1 MNVLQQVEGD
11 KGVLRWG
18 GLAGVLG
25 GVIFLFVFV
34 FVGAVVGPDPAGPA
48 GPVTRFPEI
57 KAARTLENG
66 LYLVVIALFV
76 IHFLA
81 LYRAL
86 RGSSLALALF
96 GSVLAIVGLA
106 VLAAGAL
113 PHVATTRLSDLY
125 HTAGATPQHQATV
138 VLLWQANQ
146 GIFDSLLA
154 AGLVLMPIGLV
165 ALGVAMLQAPAFGKG
180 FGGATVALGVIGIGS
195 ASALLLDPL
204 SPVAVVGFLALIVFH
219 LVLGWN
225 VHRLSRAPVGT
236 GSALPADER
245 RLAAADLGPA

>member
-1 MNVLQQVEGD
+1 MSALPHVEAE
-11 KGVLRWG
+11 KSLFRWG
-18 GLAGVLG
+18 GLAGILG
-25 GVIFLFVFV
+25 GVLFLFVFV
-34 FVGAVVGPDPAGPA
+34 FVGAVVGPDPSGPA

-57 KAARTLENG
+57 RAARTLENA
-66 LYLVVIALFV
+66 LYLIVIALFV

-86 RGSSLALALF
+86 RGASLAPAFF
-96 GSVLAIVGLA
+96 GSVLGIVGLA

-125 HTAGATPQHQATV
+125 HAPGATPQDQATV

-146 GIFDSLLA
+146 GIFDALLA
-154 AGLVLMPIGLV
+154 AGLVLLPIGLV
-165 ALGVAMLQAPAFGKG
+165 ALGVAMLKAPAFGKS
-180 FGGATVALGVIGIGS
+180 FGGATVALGVLGIGS

-219 LVLGWN
+219 LVLGWK
-225 VHRLSRAPVGT
+225 VHRLSTAPVRS
-236 GSALPADER
+236 SAH
-245 RLAAADLGPA
+245 RLTAADVGRA